1 MDYKTIMVHL
11 ELAMPNAG
19 LFAVAG
25 DIAAQL
31 GAAQIIGIAGCQP
44 VQLVYGDTY
53 VSGEIAAADREQVES
68 ELTATEQRFRE
79 AFKGQ
84 ACRVEM
90 RSNVTCGPLAD
101 YIACEARAADLV
113 ITGPDIGGSMFD
125 QARRVK
131 VADLVFQAG
140 RPVLLVPK
148 NCNRLDFE
156 HLMIGWKE
164 TSECR
169 RATMAALPLLKL
181 ARRVSVLTI
190 AAEEDTK
197 RAGEEVA
204 DVVQWL
210 VRHGVLAEGRALA
223 HRGDDVPQFARLMQE
238 TAPGLVVAGAY
249 GHGRLRE
256 WVLGGVT
263 GDVLIN
269 PDRPVL
275 LFH

>member
-1 MDYKTIMVHL
+1 MDYKTIIVHL
-11 ELAMPNAG
+11 ELATPNVG
-19 LFAVAG
+19 LFAVARE
-25 DIAAQL
+25 IVAQL
-31 GAAQIIGIAGCQP
+31 GATRVIGIAGCQP

-53 VSGEIAAADREQVES
+53 VSGEIAAADREEIES
-68 ELTATEQRFRE
+68 ELKATERRFHE
-79 AFKGQ
+79 AFKDQ

-90 RSNVTCGPLAD
+90 RSNVTCGSLAD
-101 YIACEARAADLV
+101 YVACEARAADLV

-131 VADLVFQAG
+131 VADLVFHAG

-148 NCNRLDFE
+148 NCSHLDFE
-156 HLMIGWKE
+156 HVMIGWKE
-164 TSECR
+164 TPECR
-169 RATMAALPLLKL
+169 RAAMAALPLLKL
-181 ARRVSVLTI
+181 ARRVSVLAI
-190 AAEEDTK
+190 AADGNKK
-197 RAGEEVA
+197 RAGEAVE

-210 VRHGVLAEGRALA
+210 VRHGVQAEGRALA
-223 HRGDDVPQFARLMQE
+223 HHGDDVQQFARLMQQ
-238 TAPGLVVAGAY
+238 TAPRLVVAGAY